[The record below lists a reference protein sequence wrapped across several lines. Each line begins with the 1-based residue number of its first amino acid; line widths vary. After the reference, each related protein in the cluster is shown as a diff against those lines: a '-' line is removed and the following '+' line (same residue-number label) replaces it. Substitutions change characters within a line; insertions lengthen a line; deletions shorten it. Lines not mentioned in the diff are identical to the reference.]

1 MKKEFI
7 VERQG
12 QTFVRYAGLL
22 DEAHEQGLKS
32 ITTTLLQIPNQ
43 DNRNTAICQA
53 VVETSKGIF
62 TGIGDAA
69 PDNVSR
75 AMQNCLIRMA
85 ETRAKARA
93 LRDAINVGVAALEE
107 LDGDDNVSDF
117 RPNQNQ
123 QPASKP
129 RPVSSG
135 NGNGY
140 AASNGNSHS
149 NNGYSGNGAAQPS
162 NYNNNQNG
170 NNANG
175 DAATEKQ
182 LGAIRN
188 LARRLLMDDAELQGH
203 IQKQFG
209 TTLDKLSR
217 SEASALIKNFSQ
229 ESA

>member
-107 LDGDDNVSDF
+107 LDSDDNAPDN
-117 RPNQNQ
+117 RPSQN

-129 RPVSSG
+129 RPISS

-140 AASNGNSHS
+140 TA
-149 NNGYSGNGAAQPS
+149 NNH
-162 NYNNNQNG
+162 NG
-170 NNANG
+170 NNAAPTNG
-175 DAATEKQ
+175 YSNSQNNSEAATDKQ

-209 TTLDKLSR
+209 TTIDKLSR
-217 SEASALIKNFSQ
+217 SEASLLIKNFSQ